1 MNIKLRSLVFL
12 LATLLFL
19 NVLTAAAGAEK
30 SIFGIFEISE
40 KSVTQSNASPEDAK
54 AILET
59 IKRSWECYLKL
70 DGGGYSEIFTKDALR
85 FNQRSM
91 KIQHGRREI
100 SDGMK
105 TEWQYFE
112 RPGGVISEAIKACDV
127 SITINGAEGKKTAAV
142 TYQLDLTGGARWKYD
157 DQGIVFSM
165 LVQNDGKW
173 NIAYYAD
180 SWGLDIGGS
189 TGVFEYDF
197 VHPAN
202 DIDRAANLYKD
213 LMGEPEKLSKDEAVF
228 DLAGGKFILE
238 KISKDGF
245 STIHKDKSNGY
256 AIIYVSDIEKIKAR
270 LIDAEAEFIAG
281 TDKKYIMKGQ
291 DQRIIVLDPAENI
304 LVLQQRNFRST
315 EQKDDPKIK
324 IADNSVSGAKE
335 PFGKAAV
342 AIQENWLKMD
352 AKKIAGR
359 CAGKR
364 AWLDDTRRKDRG
376 FEDGGDDLEKNL
388 HSKYWNKY
396 DNGPKGLLAD
406 MTISDLKISDHSGMT
421 LVSFIRDLRGTGS
434 HSYNEKSLVTQ
445 LFNTPEKC
453 LMTMATAYKDNG
465 NRLVTDLDYSG
476 YPATDLKA
484 SQEFYQKTLSLGK
497 PYTDSGWRGFWG
509 AGAVFGIFTA
519 DPEKDGIPVKRSCNG
534 YISFWTPSAE
544 KVLRYAKEH
553 NLGLPVIPSI
563 NSAAG
568 ITKEPGYSQAVI
580 SDTEGNLTVFTEYSG
595 KKKK

>member
-1 MNIKLRSLVFL
+1 MSFRSNSLLFL
-12 LATLLFL
+12 LAAFMFF
-19 NVLTAAAGAEK
+19 NIITAAAGAEK
-30 SIFGIFEISE
+30 SVYGTFDISE
-40 KSVTQSNASPEDAK
+40 KSVTQSNASPEEEK
-54 AILET
+54 TILET
-59 IKRSWECYLKL
+59 IKRSWEFYLKL
-70 DGGGYSEIFTKDALR
+70 DGGGYSEMFTNDALR
-85 FNQRSM
+85 FSQRSM
-91 KIQHGRREI
+91 NIQHGQKEI
-100 SDGMK
+100 SNGMK

-127 SITINGAEGKKTAAV
+127 SIAINGAEGKKTAAV

-157 DQGIVFSM
+157 DQGMVFSM
-165 LVQNDGKW
+165 FVQNGGKW

-189 TGVFEYDF
+189 TSPFDYDF
-197 VHPAN
+197 VHPVS
-202 DIDRAANLYKD
+202 DIERAANLYKG
-213 LMGEPEKLSKDEAVF
+213 LLGEPEKLSKDEAVF
-228 DLAGGKFILE
+228 DLTGGKFILE
-238 KISKDGF
+238 KMSKDGF
-245 STIHKDKSNGY
+245 STIHRDKSNGY
-256 AIIYVSDIEKIKAR
+256 AIIYVADIEKIKAR
-270 LIDAEAEFIAG
+270 LIVDEAEFIAG
-281 TDKKYIMKGQ
+281 TDKKYIMKGH

-304 LVLQQRNFRST
+304 LVLQQRNFKST

-324 IADNSVSGAKE
+324 IADNSISTAKE

-342 AIQENWLKMD
+342 AMQENWLKMD
-352 AKKIAGR
+352 AKKLAGY
-359 CAGKR
+359 CAKKR

-376 FEDGGDDLEKNL
+376 LEDGGYNLEKYMPV
-388 HSKYWNKY
+388 KYWNKY

-406 MTISDLKISDHSGMT
+406 MTISDLKISDHSGIT

-445 LFNTPEKC
+445 LFNTPENC
-453 LMTMATAYKDNG
+453 VMTMITAFKDNG
-465 NRLVTDLDYSG
+465 ARLVTDLDYSG
-476 YPATDLKA
+476 YPATDLKT

-509 AGAVFGIFTA
+509 SGAVFGIFNA
-519 DPEKDGIPVKRSCNG
+519 DPEKDRIPVKRSCNG

-544 KVLRYAKEH
+544 KVLRYAKEY

-568 ITKEPGYSQAVI
+568 ITHEPGYSQAVI

-595 KKKK
+595 KRKK